1 MLKSEVEVKENFGLL
16 LEKTKI
22 VIRKVFTK
30 VGRQT
35 ASYLREE
42 RFTGGTT
49 DSKLAVRT
57 GRLRASVSVIPIEES
72 SGAIQSGVRFGTVYA
87 RVHVGPK
94 DQVTK
99 IVPKKAKYLAIPL
112 PGAMTKA
119 GVARGTP
126 RGGPW
131 GETFV
136 RRVKGKDTLMI
147 FGKMEITKGARAGQL
162 RSKIIPLFILL
173 KSVTIKARVH
183 PEEILQYIEP
193 KVKEEFRAQGINLSG
208 V

>member
-1 MLKSEVEVKENFGLL
+1 MLKHDIDFTHKFDFLPA
-16 LEKTKI
+16 KTKAI
-22 VIRKVFTK
+22 VKKVFQK
-30 VGRQT
+30 IGRQT

-49 DSKLAVRT
+49 ASKLAVRT
-57 GRLRASVSVIPIEES
+57 GRLRASVSVMPIEET
-72 SGAIQSGVRFGTVYA
+72 GEAIQGGVRFGTVYA

-162 RSKIIPLFILL
+162 RGNVIPLFLL
-173 KSVTIKARVH
+173 VKSVTIKTRVH
-183 PEEILQYIEP
+183 PEEILQYMEP
-193 KVKEEFRAQGINLSG
+193 KVRSLFQAEGIIL
-208 V
+208 